1 MIKSKWL
8 LSIIIL
14 TTALGMVF
22 FAISCQYQ
30 KQDTEAEK
38 TALNELFEKFN
49 SAFNANDA
57 ATMASYLAEDVLFC
71 GTDPSEFFNKQE
83 GTDLWTEIFANS
95 DPEITII
102 DERVIK
108 VAADGNW
115 AIVVDQYMFPMFTP
129 KIPWRNVYHT
139 VKINGKWKIIFISSS
154 FIPKNEDIPKL
165 NAALE

>member
-1 MIKSKWL
+1 MRKSNRL
-8 LSIIIL
+8 LSLIIL
-14 TTALGMVF
+14 ATALAILF
-22 FAISCQYQ
+22 SAISCQYQ

-38 TALNELFEKFN
+38 TAINELFEKFN

-57 ATMASYLAEDVLFC
+57 ATMASYLAEDALFW

-83 GTDLWTEIFANS
+83 GTDLWTQMFAES
-95 DPEITII
+95 DPEINFIS
-102 DERVIK
+102 ERVIK
-108 VAADGNW
+108 VAADSNW

-129 KIPWRNVYHT
+129 KIPWRNVYNT
-139 VKINGKWKIIFISSS
+139 VKMNGEWKIMFISSS